1 VPIKKVCRRPGM
13 RQVLVVVAVLLVAS
27 MAFGQATVVGGWAT
41 NLGWAGYYPAPPFIP
56 VITTPSLTLQSFSP
70 APVGASN
77 ATFGLNAGA
86 TNSTLSII
94 TPASSSSYTLP
105 VWYGNGPVV
114 ATTVPEVVVHEG
126 KAEREKKAFM
136 ETGVAMFGM
145 GPGTAESVAQAKA
158 NRKPATHSYTN
169 QDIDRINQ
177 TNGLV
182 KWDGKT
188 EHI

>member
-1 VPIKKVCRRPGM
+1 M

-27 MAFGQATVVGGWAT
+27 IAFGQATVVGGWGT

-70 APVGASN
+70 SPVGASN

-94 TPASSSSYTLP
+94 TPATSSSYTVP
-105 VWYGNGPVV
+105 VWYGNGPVLS
-114 ATTVPEVVVHEG
+114 ATVPEAFVHKG
-126 KAEREKKAFM
+126 KAEREKPAFM
-136 ETGVAMFGM
+136 QTGVARFAM

>member
-1 VPIKKVCRRPGM
+1 M
-13 RQVLVVVAVLLVAS
+13 RQVLVVVAVLLLAG
-27 MAFGQATVVGGWAT
+27 MALGQATVVGGWAT

-70 APVGASN
+70 SPVGASN

-94 TPASSSSYTLP
+94 TPATSSSYTLP
-105 VWYGNGPVV
+105 VWYGNGPVMS
-114 ATTVPEVVVHEG
+114 AAVPEVFVPEG
-126 KAEREKKAFM
+126 KTEREKKPFM
-136 ETGVAMFGM
+136 QTGVASFGM
-145 GPGTAESVAQAKA
+145 GPGTAESVALAKS
-158 NRKPATHSYTN
+158 NRKPATRSYTN

>member
-1 VPIKKVCRRPGM
+1 M

-94 TPASSSSYTLP
+94 TPASNSSYTLP

-114 ATTVPEVVVHEG
+114 AATVPEVVVHEG